1 MGMFVMFFSG
11 RGIGETKINGQKAK
25 GGETWEL
32 GIITEKSYWG

>member
-11 RGIGETKINGQKAK
+11 RDKKETKTNGQKDK